1 MAKTIFEELGGK
13 YERQGDCLLP
23 WRFVR
28 GEQLPS
34 QEERRIMQGYGI
46 ISSQKWLKKTCRK
59 TSSRLRLCQER
70 NAKRMNKKSA
80 KQ

>member
-1 MAKTIFEELGGK
+1 MAKTIFEELCGK

-34 QEERRIMQGYGI
+34 QEERRIMQGYGR
-46 ISSQKWLKKTCRK
+46 ISSQKWLKKTV
-59 TSSRLRLCQER
+59 ER
-70 NAKRMNKKSA
+70 QAA
-80 KQ
+80 G